1 MTPPHDDSIMAALIA
16 ADRSLSWR
24 PITCHDQ
31 VFCREMFAADRR
43 AMFAPLG
50 LPPAML
56 SALLDHQWAAQHLGF
71 ADRYPDAE
79 HLLIIRCEVAV
90 GRLIAARR
98 AHRDGLRALVVVDI
112 LISQTARNAGIG
124 TAVLRSLE
132 AAALAQGASQIELSV
147 LASNAGARRLYQRL
161 GYLEG
166 DGDAHLPL
174 VKPLT
179 AAPAS
184 ASAAASRASPA

>member
-1 MTPPHDDSIMAALIA
+1 MTPAADYSIMAALIA

-24 PITCHDQ
+24 PVSSHDQ
-31 VFCREMFAADRR
+31 AFCRDLFAADRS

-50 LPPAML
+50 LPQPAL
-56 SALLDHQWAAQHLGF
+56 RALLDQQWAAQCAGF
-71 ADRYPDAE
+71 AKTYPDAE
-79 HLLIIRCEVAV
+79 QLLICQGDNAI
-90 GRLIAARR
+90 GRLIVAARQR
-98 AHRDGLRALVVVDI
+98 GDGPPAWVLVDI
-112 LISQTARNAGIG
+112 LIAPAARNAGIG
-124 TAVLRSLE
+124 SAVLRSLE
-132 AAALAQGASQIELSV
+132 RAALAQGASQIELSV

-179 AAPAS
+179 TAPAS
-184 ASAAASRASPA
+184 ASAAANRASPA